1 MDIVETVLR
10 ALGLTGADPGSVTD
24 AGTDS
29 KTSDTGQPAED
40 GPGPDA
46 DDPSTD
52 EGGWIDPG
60 DESLSELRDA
70 LTAADR
76 RTRWG
81 AVAAAVERIR
91 SGDRPDDAF
100 VSRLLDDVET
110 ETPEPPA
117 VVLGTVA
124 ERSPAAV
131 APHADRLVDLLHD
144 HGEHVREHLVAAL
157 TQLPPDGVPV
167 EPLIEPFRDG
177 EGDEVGVPAVASV
190 LGRVAVG
197 TPERIPADR
206 LRDGGAGPRPKAEAT
221 AYLRLLLHAAG
232 ADPGT
237 RPAADFETASSAG
250 FDTSESSEV
259 APGDAGDGRDGDDE
273 SESGRLRGVDEFVA
287 RRLDADRIRRFLDE
301 RTGANC
307 VDFDVARTPMGVQM
321 VVYADPLPDRP
332 AEFAATVGERFGAQ
346 VDVQEP

>member
-1 MDIVETVLR
+1 MGIVETVLR
-10 ALGLTGADPGSVTD
+10 ALGLTGNDPGSGTD
-24 AGTDS
+24 AGAGS
-29 KTSDTGQPAED
+29 KASGKELPAED

-52 EGGWIDPG
+52 EEGWIDPG
-60 DESLSELRDA
+60 DESLPELRNA

-91 SGDRPDDAF
+91 SGELPDDAL

-144 HGEHVREHLVAAL
+144 HDEHVREHLVAAL
-157 TQLPPDGVPV
+157 THLPPDAVPV
-167 EPLIEPFRDG
+167 EPLIETVHD
-177 EGDEVGVPAVASV
+177 DERTRAVPAVSSV

-197 TPERIPADR
+197 TPERVPVDR

-237 RPAADFETASSAG
+237 RPAADFETASSAELG
-250 FDTSESSEV
+250 TSESSEA
-259 APGDAGDGRDGDDE
+259 APGDGGDGRDGDDE
-273 SESGRLRGVDEFVA
+273 SESGRLRGIDEFVA
-287 RRLDADRIRRFLDE
+287 RRLDAGRIRRFLDE

-321 VVYADPLPDRP
+321 VVYTDPLPDRP
-332 AEFAATVGERFGAQ
+332 DEFAATVAERFDAQ